1 MKKIVLSIGGMT
13 CSACSSGL
21 EKYLTKKEGI
31 KKATVNLV
39 LSIASIEYEGLNKKE
54 IERFIKEAGFISL
67 GEFKKIEDKESQ
79 SSDKT
84 KLILLGGLIILL
96 MYSSMH
102 HLLFLPQ
109 IPYINRNHPVLL
121 STIMFSITLLFL
133 IYGRDILKSGIKNL
147 IHRMPNMDT
156 LVMLSVLTSFFYSLE
171 GYLKLLN
178 GTHINLEN
186 LYFESTC
193 MILYFI
199 KLGRFIE
206 HKSQDKTKEAIK
218 KLVQI
223 TPQQAILKLKNQ
235 EKNVPID
242 EVKINDLLLARAGD
256 KIAVDGEV
264 VKGKTYV
271 DESFITG
278 ESLPVLKKEKSPVIA
293 GSIIYDGYIEYKA
306 KKIGRDSTI
315 SHIVELVV
323 EATNSKNK
331 IAKLA
336 DKLSGYFV
344 PTILFLALA
353 LFLIQL
359 LIGYPFEEALI
370 NMVTMLVVACP
381 CALGLAVPLVV
392 VVSNGHCAEKGLF
405 VRNSETLEKA
415 KEIDTVV
422 FDKTGTLTYGK
433 LKRFKTFNYSNKTEE
448 ELLNL
453 VANIEYYSNH
463 PIATAFKITKKVEV
477 KDIQTLTGIGIVGKI
492 DQKKIYLGNE
502 KLLKKLNLAPNENKD
517 YEFLVEKGCSILYV
531 VEEKQILGL
540 IGVRDVIRP
549 HIKKTIQAFK
559 ENKIEVIMLT
569 GDNERTAKQIA
580 NEVGITNVIAN
591 VLPNEKSQQ
600 IDQLIKEGK
609 KVLMVGDGINDAPA
623 LVKATIGVSI
633 NDGTDVAM
641 DASSVILMNN
651 NLSNLLDLIK
661 ISKRSYKIIKQNL
674 FWAFFYNLC
683 MLPIASGFFKKYGLM
698 MTPMFG
704 SLAMTLSSLTVVFN
718 SLKLERRKK

>member
-1 MKKIVLSIGGMT
+1 M
-13 CSACSSGL
+13 
-21 EKYLTKKEGI
+21 
-31 KKATVNLV
+31 
-39 LSIASIEYEGLNKKE
+39 
-54 IERFIKEAGFISL
+54 
-67 GEFKKIEDKESQ
+67 
-79 SSDKT
+79 
-84 KLILLGGLIILL
+84 
-96 MYSSMH
+96 
-102 HLLFLPQ
+102 
-109 IPYINRNHPVLL
+109 
-121 STIMFSITLLFL
+121 
-133 IYGRDILKSGIKNL
+133 
-147 IHRMPNMDT
+147 
-156 LVMLSVLTSFFYSLE
+156 
-171 GYLKLLN
+171 
-178 GTHINLEN
+178 
-186 LYFESTC
+186 
-193 MILYFI
+193 
-199 KLGRFIE
+199 
-206 HKSQDKTKEAIK
+206 
-218 KLVQI
+218 
-223 TPQQAILKLKNQ
+223 
-235 EKNVPID
+235 
-242 EVKINDLLLARAGD
+242 
-256 KIAVDGEV
+256 
-264 VKGKTYV
+264 
-271 DESFITG
+271 
-278 ESLPVLKKEKSPVIA
+278 
-293 GSIIYDGYIEYKA
+293 
-306 KKIGRDSTI
+306 
-315 SHIVELVV
+315 V

-392 VVSNGHCAEKGLF
+392 VVNNGHCAEKGLF

-415 KEIDTVV
+415 KEIDTIV

-492 DQKKIYLGNE
+492 NQKKIYLGNE

-569 GDNERTAKQIA
+569 GDNEKTAKQIA

-591 VLPNEKSQQ
+591 VLPNEKVSK
-600 IDQLIKEGK
+600 LI
-609 KVLMVGDGINDAPA
+609 N
-623 LVKATIGVSI
+623 
-633 NDGTDVAM
+633 
-641 DASSVILMNN
+641 
-651 NLSNLLDLIK
+651 
-661 ISKRSYKIIKQNL
+661 
-674 FWAFFYNLC
+674 
-683 MLPIASGFFKKYGLM
+683 
-698 MTPMFG
+698 
-704 SLAMTLSSLTVVFN
+704 
-718 SLKLERRKK
+718 